1 MLLFITKPRSQQAVH
16 ASACWPRAKTEVYN
30 RRIRTWWVP
39 PPYGFEITQ
48 TRRSMF
54 SAWWTFSAFEL
65 PAGYGLTPV
74 RVTHCLRESFK
85 KNPIATWSACC
96 AWNKCVVR
104 ASSVPRLC
112 VVCAWFVLTRHFF
125 SWTVQKGHRTRADS
139 TYSTLTTHG
148 VSIDQHPTACCSRK
162 QLAFTALARRA
173 RRTPHVLWTYNAWC
187 AHCTTPNSGRN
198 KLMFTA
204 HGDLTLY
211 ARCHHVPL
219 TYHLRNVR

>member
-1 MLLFITKPRSQQAVH
+1 MQVLADHVQKRRP
-16 ASACWPRAKTEVYN
+16 N
-30 RRIRTWWVP
+30 RRIRTCWVP
-39 PPYGFEITQ
+39 PPYGFEITL

-54 SAWWTFSAFEL
+54 SAWWTISAFEL
-65 PAGYGLTPV
+65 RAGYGLTPV
-74 RVTHCLRESFK
+74 RVTHCLRESFFF
-85 KNPIATWSACC
+85 NTIATWSACY

-112 VVCAWFVLTRHFF
+112 VVCAWFVLTRHFL
-125 SWTVQKGHRTRADS
+125 SSTVQKRHRTRADS
-139 TYSTLTTHG
+139 TYPTLTTHG
-148 VSIDQHPTACCSRK
+148 LSIDQHPTAAENNSRSPHLHGE
-162 QLAFTALARRA
+162 QV
-173 RRTPHVLWTYNAWC
+173 RTPYVLWTYNAWC

-204 HGDLTLY
+204 HGDLTLH